1 MPFDYYHRLS
11 RRQQKIY
18 EQSDSIVEIVLPSPE
33 LLQDTVASIA
43 SALANEDRTKV
54 QSSSRQLTGEITQQL
69 RVPNVSV
76 KVLARR
82 PSDNWGELHG
92 LYEPAEKDSKARIT
106 VWMRTAKRKQVVA
119 FKTFLRT
126 VLHELGHHLDYEYFR
141 FADSYHTEGFY
152 QRENYLYRL
161 LTQKD
166 SKPSPLQYEL
176 LPSDK

>member
-1 MPFDYYHRLS
+1 MPFDYYHRLN
-11 RRQQKIY
+11 RQQQRIY
-18 EQSDSIVEIVLPSPE
+18 EQSDSIEEAVLPNPE

-43 SALANEDRTKV
+43 AALTTEDRTKV
-54 QSSSRQLTGEITQQL
+54 QSYSRQLARGITQQL
-69 RVPNVSV
+69 GVPHVGV

-92 LYEPAEKDSKARIT
+92 LYEPADKESKARIT

-119 FKTFLRT
+119 FKTYLRT

-141 FADSYHTEGFY
+141 FAESYHTEGFY
-152 QRENYLYRL
+152 KRENHLYRQ
-161 LTQKD
+161 LTQRD

-176 LPSDK
+176 LP